1 MLELKN
7 ITKIFNSKGIAGLN
21 NINLKLKKGEILA
34 VMGPNGSGKT
44 TLLNII
50 SGKLRPDGG
59 DMKPISSIVSFNS
72 FIDETDANV
81 QLFLQSKITGVMDEE
96 KKIQLTRDMADI
108 FEFTFQLKQN
118 LNQLSAG
125 QKQKV
130 ALASVLINNPSVLL
144 LDEPFSHLDPF
155 TRKDILKYLFEVIS
169 RNSTTVLWVTHDIQD
184 AMTFSDQI
192 MLMNFGKI
200 EQMGK
205 PEEFVSTPKNLF
217 IAKYFGYLNFLPFK
231 IEQSIFNSPW
241 GPVHLKTNLES
252 GYLVIPTYS
261 WEITNDAPAGKLKST
276 TPQGHFHLLEVE
288 LQDRVF
294 YAIHKNSWPKIQDK
308 DSLCIRPIFDE
319 CLTIPL

>member
-1 MLELKN
+1 MLELNN

-21 NINLKLKKGEILA
+21 NINLKLKKGEILS

-50 SGKLRPDGG
+50 SGKIKPDSGE
-59 DMKPISSIVSFNS
+59 MKPITSIVFFNS
-72 FIDETDANV
+72 FLEETDANV
-81 QLFLQSKITGVMDEE
+81 QQFLQSKITGTVDED
-96 KKIQLTRDMADI
+96 KKIQLARDMADI

-130 ALASVLINNPSVLL
+130 ALASVLINNPGVLL

-169 RNSTTVLWVTHDIQD
+169 RNNTTVLWVTHDIQD
-184 AMTFSDQI
+184 AMAFSSKI

-205 PEEFVSTPKNLF
+205 PEDFVSNPKNLF
-217 IAKYFGYLNFLPFK
+217 VAKYFGYLNFLPFK
-231 IEQSIFNSPW
+231 LEESVFNSPW
-241 GPVHLKTNLES
+241 GPIQLKTNLEN

-261 WEITNDAPAGKLKST
+261 WELTSDVPEAKVKST
-276 TPQGHFHLLEVE
+276 TPQGHFHLIEIE
-288 LQDRVF
+288 LQERSF
-294 YAIHKNSWPKIQDK
+294 YVIHKNSWPKVRTK
-308 DSLCIRPIFDE
+308 DSLTLRPVFDE